1 MTSHH
6 LILFAMKWSLRAQNI
21 LTKTQFSLP
30 EIPSDWQKCHSN
42 DGRVVAWKGREN
54 FEEWGYQGPWTE
66 GERVILEAMGHLLKN
81 KSWQKIKEITLREAE
96 AWLRDRNSEPAFSP
110 EEMGILPQMW
120 GQLQAQIEHSFK
132 SGRVLSDFRFPSEK
146 SFEKL
151 NLSEKIRELKA
162 FFSSERLSGFYKN
175 GGEIELLDVEEFTLY
190 IALNC
195 GTIPE
200 GALLDWL
207 QMSLAETFREPRLNL
222 VPEPFSH

>member
-1 MTSHH
+1 
-6 LILFAMKWSLRAQNI
+6 
-21 LTKTQFSLP
+21 
-30 EIPSDWQKCHSN
+30 
-42 DGRVVAWKGREN
+42 
-54 FEEWGYQGPWTE
+54 
-66 GERVILEAMGHLLKN
+66 
-81 KSWQKIKEITLREAE
+81 
-96 AWLRDRNSEPAFSP
+96 
-110 EEMGILPQMW
+110 
-120 GQLQAQIEHSFK
+120 
-132 SGRVLSDFRFPSEK
+132 
-146 SFEKL
+146 
-151 NLSEKIRELKA
+151 LSEKIRELKA

>member
-1 MTSHH
+1 
-6 LILFAMKWSLRAQNI
+6 
-21 LTKTQFSLP
+21 
-30 EIPSDWQKCHSN
+30 
-42 DGRVVAWKGREN
+42 VVAWKGREN